1 MKKSDIKNGTHVIT
15 NDGNEYVIMNDIYA
29 PKQIEDNNTANVI
42 MLGID
47 GGWMNFD
54 QYDDD
59 LCFRDTIDEV
69 DDDDFLYDIAEVY
82 VPKYYSWTLESV
94 LKENN
99 KNDFIRLWKRDVKK
113 MTKAE
118 IEAELGYEIEIVES
132 ED

>member
-1 MKKSDIKNGTHVIT
+1 MKKSEIKNGMHVVT
-15 NDGNEYVIMNDIYA
+15 KDGSEYIIMNDVYA
-29 PKQIEDNNTANVI
+29 PNQITENNTAKVI

-59 LCFRDTIDEV
+59 LCFRDIIDEV
-69 DDDDFLYDIAEVY
+69 ADDDFLYDIAEVY
-82 VPKYYSWTLESV
+82 VPKYYTWTLKSV
-94 LKENN
+94 LKEKN
-99 KNDFIRLWKRDVKK
+99 KNDFIRLWKRSVKK